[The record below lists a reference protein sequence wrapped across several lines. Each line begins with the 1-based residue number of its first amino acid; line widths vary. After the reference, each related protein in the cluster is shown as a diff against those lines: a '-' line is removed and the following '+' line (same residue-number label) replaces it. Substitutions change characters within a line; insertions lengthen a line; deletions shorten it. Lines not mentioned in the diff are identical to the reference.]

1 MLSANGWLKL
11 MLNAALA
18 CLVIFVVIDVAIR
31 AIAKRSMGTRIGVT
45 DARLLAASKSHRG
58 IL

>member
-1 MLSANGWLKL
+1 

-18 CLVIFVVIDVAIR
+18 CLVVFVAIEVAVR
-31 AIAKRSMGTRIGVT
+31 AIAKRSMGSYGRIGVT
-45 DARLLAASKSHRG
+45 DARSLATSKSQRG